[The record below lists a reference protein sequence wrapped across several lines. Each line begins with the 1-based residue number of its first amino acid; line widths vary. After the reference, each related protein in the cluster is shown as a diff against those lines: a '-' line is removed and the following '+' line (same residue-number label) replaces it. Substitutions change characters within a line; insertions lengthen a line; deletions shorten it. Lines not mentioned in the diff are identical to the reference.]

1 MIVDDSDLE
10 QRRRQAWA
18 CHLAEMARIAMLP
31 KRRIRV
37 PAQTRYIIE
46 WNAA

>member
-1 MIVDDSDLE
+1 MIADDSDLE

-18 CHLAEMARIAMLP
+18 GHLAEMARISTLP

-37 PAQTRYIIE
+37 PARVLYIIE
-46 WNAA
+46 GNAV